1 MDVTQLIQ
9 ADPKFIDQIVNQI
22 KSQGIFDQ
30 WRRECLADVDTKPAY
45 QNLTS
50 RVDNAVASFL
60 NKQRWRPDMVK
71 NQVRENLRRNILEL
85 GFIEKGVDRIVEQ
98 VVQPKILPLFNPA
111 VESSIYKFLGIQNPK
126 LKKKEAETENVSIL
140 PKKVFRPMPVSA
152 PIHTEDGTP
161 PPGEEFDLE
170 AITPSPEAFPKLK
183 KAASTEDLAEE
194 VSDVSMEDANCS
206 PISQG
211 SSPVRKAQ
219 PEQANRPGS
228 ALSAISSG
236 DDIPSLAD
244 SPSDEFMQTGSPYRA
259 DSPDSTSS
267 DDFSSPE
274 FEKLD
279 IALLSPKPSL
289 SEENELEKEEKK
301 K

>member
-1 MDVTQLIQ
+1 MDVSQLIQ

-22 KSQGIFDQ
+22 KSQGTFDQ

-98 VVQPKILPLFNPA
+98 VVQPKIQPLFNPA
-111 VESSIYKFLGIQNPK
+111 VESSIYKFLGIKNPK
-126 LKKKEAETENVSIL
+126 HDKKEAEPEKVNTL
-140 PKKVFRPMPVSA
+140 PKKVFRPMPVSV

-170 AITPSPEAFPKLK
+170 AITPSPEVFPKLK
-183 KAASTEDLAEE
+183 KAAIAEELADE
-194 VSDVSMEDANCS
+194 VSDVSMEDAVCS
-206 PISQG
+206 PISH
-211 SSPVRKAQ
+211 SVSPVRKTQ
-219 PEQANRPGS
+219 SEQANRPGS

-244 SPSDEFMQTGSPYRA
+244 SPSDEFMQNASPVSHVLKIYFFY
-259 DSPDSTSS
+259 TSQ
-267 DDFSSPE
+267 FS
-274 FEKLD
+274 F
-279 IALLSPKPSL
+279 
-289 SEENELEKEEKK
+289 KET
-301 K
+301 

>member
-1 MDVTQLIQ
+1 MLEKNCLNMDVTQLIQ

-244 SPSDEFMQTGSPYRA
+244 SPSDEFMQTGSPVSHVLEIIFLMFTLY
-259 DSPDSTSS
+259 
-267 DDFSSPE
+267 
-274 FEKLD
+274 L
-279 IALLSPKPSL
+279 IGALWRTLLQIFKQ
-289 SEENELEKEEKK
+289 
-301 K
+301 